1 MDYNIE
7 GAVWVKSLIIKL
19 TDSLM
24 TKFNSPK
31 KVTDEEFITFILV
44 LFSNTNLGD
53 NTETVKIKF
62 VEFYSFFSG
71 CLADLRCKRRAK
83 MI

>member
-1 MDYNIE
+1 
-7 GAVWVKSLIIKL
+7 
-19 TDSLM
+19 M

-31 KVTDEEFITFILV
+31 RVTDEEFITFILV

-62 VEFYSFFSG
+62 VEFYSFFLA